1 MNYEKNLSVDIPP
14 ATRII
19 IIDGIKAALDALNGV
34 AIVTLKPE
42 QRQTIPNVEA
52 NRYSYVK
59 NAINDFG
66 PQFHNLESRAVKT
79 ANAQTALDSYD
90 FLTEVLGML
99 LEFND
104 RAGDLRHNLG
114 NTTYNYTL
122 DMYHEAQR
130 YVGDLPGADTIVD
143 ELRPLFENQGPEN
156 DTTPNP

>member
-19 IIDGIKAALDALNGV
+19 IIDGIKASLDALNGV

-59 NAINDFG
+59 KAINDFG
-66 PQFHNLESRAVKT
+66 PQFPNLESRAVKT

-130 YVGDLPGADTIVD
+130 YVGDLPGADTIVK
-143 ELRPLFENQGPEN
+143 ELQPLFDEQGPQ
-156 DTTPNP
+156 NPPPPAP